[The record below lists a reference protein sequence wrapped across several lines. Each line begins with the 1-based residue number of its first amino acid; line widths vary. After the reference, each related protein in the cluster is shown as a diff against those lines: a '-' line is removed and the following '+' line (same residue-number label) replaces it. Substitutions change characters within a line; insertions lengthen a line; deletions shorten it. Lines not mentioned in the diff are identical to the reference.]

1 MGTFNVSLKTLTDRV
16 SMEVVYTPRALD
28 EISVEI
34 AEVNRPGLFLAGYYD
49 YFDKLRLQIMGLA
62 EMNFL
67 SGLTAEKRYEALE
80 QLFRQQP
87 PAVIV
92 CRSEELAPFPEMQ
105 ELAQKHAV
113 ALLRSNETTCTLMG
127 SLISVLNLE
136 LAPRITRHGV
146 LVEVYGEGVLLL
158 GESGVGKSETAIEL
172 VKRGHRL
179 IADDAVEIKRN
190 VTDRLVGTAPE
201 LIRHYIELRGIGV
214 IDVCRLFGMSAVK
227 DEAEID
233 MVINLEQWKDGAMYD
248 RLGLENLYTT
258 ILDVQVPSLTV
269 PVRPGRNL
277 AVIIEVAA
285 MNNRHK
291 KMGYNA
297 AVEFTKQINQHFD
310 QAMSAQLNDN

>member
-67 SGLTAEKRYEALE
+67 SGLSPEKRYEALD

-92 CRSEELAPFPEMQ
+92 CRSEELTPFPEMQ
-105 ELAQKHAV
+105 ELAQKHGV

-146 LVEVYGEGVLLL
+146 LVEVYGEGILIL
-158 GESGVGKSETAIEL
+158 GDSGIGKSELAIEL

-179 IADDAVEIKRN
+179 IADDAVEIKK
-190 VTDRLVGTAPE
+190 VSPHELVGSAPPV
-201 LIRHYIELRGIGV
+201 LKHYIELRGIGV
-214 IDVCRLFGMSAVK
+214 INVAKLFGMGAVK
-227 DEAEID
+227 ESSNIDLIINMVPWRDGEA
-233 MVINLEQWKDGAMYD
+233 YD
-248 RLGLENLYTT
+248 RLGMETQYTE
-258 ILDVQVPSLTV
+258 ILDVKVPSITV
-269 PVRPGRNL
+269 PITPGRNL
-277 AVIIEVAA
+277 AVIFEVAA
-285 MNNRHK
+285 MNNRQK
-291 KMGYNA
+291 RMGYNA
-297 AVEFTKQINQHFD
+297 AVEFTEQ
-310 QAMSAQLNDN
+310 MSKYFTSRNDD